1 MFSETENESSEM
13 LAVVDEQDRVIGARR
28 RDEIH
33 QLGLRHRAIHVL
45 LFNQQGRLFLQK
57 RGFHKDNNPGLWDS
71 SVAGHV
77 DAGEAY
83 DECCIREIEEE
94 IGIRL
99 IDVPERLFKIEACP
113 ATGME
118 FSWIY
123 RLITDQILTLN
134 YSELEGGDWVD
145 EATLGRML
153 ANQSWEFAETFDLI
167 WQRYQVLV
175 REEATNS

>member
-1 MFSETENESSEM
+1 M
-13 LAVVDEQDRVIGARR
+13 
-28 RDEIH
+28 
-33 QLGLRHRAIHVL
+33 
-45 LFNQQGRLFLQK
+45 
-57 RGFHKDNNPGLWDS
+57 
-71 SVAGHV
+71 
-77 DAGEAY
+77 
-83 DECCIREIEEE
+83 
-94 IGIRL
+94 
-99 IDVPERLFKIEACP
+99 PERLFKIEACP

-167 WQRYQVLV
+167 WQRYQALI
-175 REEATNS
+175 RDEASSS